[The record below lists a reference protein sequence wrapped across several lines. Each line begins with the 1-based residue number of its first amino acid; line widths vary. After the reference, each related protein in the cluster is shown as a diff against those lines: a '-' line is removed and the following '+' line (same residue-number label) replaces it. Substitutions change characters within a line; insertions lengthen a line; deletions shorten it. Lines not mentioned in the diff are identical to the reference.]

1 MEENCEALE
10 GADAL
15 LLLSEWAL
23 FRRLDFPRM
32 KDLLKTPLIFDG
44 RMRVPRMM
52 LRCYLRT
59 RSEKAAFR
67 GVLGA
72 RGARLAKLV
81 ET

>member
-15 LLLSEWAL
+15 LL
-23 FRRLDFPRM
+23 
-32 KDLLKTPLIFDG
+32 
-44 RMRVPRMM
+44 
-52 LRCYLRT
+52 

-72 RGARLAKLV
+72 RGARFAKLV